1 MSSMSRRRFLAL
13 VGAVAAA
20 TGLPPAHVAAAL
32 QSAPRSG
39 GNGLTTLDR
48 TLRPGTVVR
57 QGTLTAYRAIT
68 EQDGEPHLVRGE
80 LAEPQPDREQRRRS
94 LVHLLHLTDQHI
106 TDAQAPTRL
115 ESVRE
120 PVRDCEESDLPSV
133 SAHRHQE
140 VASARIVDAMNARA
154 RAIGFSPVTG
164 APIQAAI
171 TTGDNIDNAQG
182 NELDLIIQLMN
193 GGRVAPNSGA
203 MTTYE
208 GVQNSRNPVFWHPN
222 GEIED
227 LVRSE
232 HGFPRVP
239 GFLDD
244 CLDEFDAVGVGVP
257 WYTCYGNHDA
267 LIQGNFPLDDNARLN
282 EHLVGDQKL
291 TGFPEVAEG
300 TDTCS
305 LLPLMLGV
313 AAVGGVRA
321 LVEDAPTT
329 TVAPDPARAFADRRR
344 YVQAHLDSPGLPTGH
359 GFTAANL
366 GQTEAD
372 SRLYYTADVGA
383 TRWIVLDTT
392 NPGGLP
398 NGSIGSMQ
406 LAWLEEELTRA
417 DRERKLVLL
426 FSHHGLRSLDN
437 NIDVSLL
444 FGADYSPSTVDPV
457 RQTAGPVERLVE
469 RHPSVVAWINGHSH
483 VNTIT
488 ARDGFWDIGTA
499 AHIDWP
505 GQARLVEVVDNL
517 DGTLSILCTM
527 IDHEGEGDHD
537 LAGTARELGMNEP
550 RVGLGTLTANV
561 APRGAGSLRDLS
573 ATTAAQT
580 RGGSFGRGTGEPEDR
595 NVELLLPNPFPT
607 ERSSSRRV
615 AAPLATAGL
624 GTSSLSIAGALAVGA
639 GVGLKRLRERGT
651 GPRRQVPIE
660 R

>member
-32 QSAPRSG
+32 QSTPRTG

-48 TLRPGTVVR
+48 TLRPGAVVR
-57 QGTLTAYRAIT
+57 EGTLTAFRAIT
-68 EQDGEPHLVRGE
+68 EQDGEPHLVRDE
-80 LAEPQPDREQRRRS
+80 LADPQPGRDERRRS

-115 ESVRE
+115 EAVRAL
-120 PVRDCEESDLPSV
+120 VRDCDETDLPAV

-154 RAIGFSPVTG
+154 RAINFSPVTG

-182 NELDLIIQLMN
+182 NELDLIIELMN
-193 GGRVAPNSGA
+193 GGRVAPNSGS
-203 MTTYE
+203 MTSYE
-208 GVQNSRNPVFWHPN
+208 GVQNSGDPVFWHPN
-222 GEIED
+222 REVED
-227 LVRSE
+227 FVQTE

-244 CLDEFDAVGVGVP
+244 CLDEFEAVGVGVP

-267 LIQGNFPLDDNARLN
+267 LVQGNFPLDDEALLNA
-282 EHLVGDQKL
+282 HLIGDQKL
-291 TGFPEVAEG
+291 TGFPEVPEG
-300 TDTCS
+300 ADTCS
-305 LLPLMLGV
+305 LFGLMLGV
-313 AAVGGVRA
+313 GSVRA
-321 LVEDAPTT
+321 LAEDAPTT
-329 TVAPDPARAFADRRR
+329 TVTPDPARAFADRRR

-372 SRLYYTADVGA
+372 SRLYYTAEVGA

-392 NPGGLP
+392 NPGGLS
-398 NGSIGSMQ
+398 NGSIGSVQ
-406 LAWLEEELTRA
+406 LQWLEEELARA

-444 FGADYSPSTVDPV
+444 FGDDYSPTTIDPV
-457 RQTAGPVERLVE
+457 RQTAGPVERVVE
-469 RHPSVVAWINGHSH
+469 RHPCVVAWINGHSH

-488 ARDGFWDIGTA
+488 AREGFWDIGTA

-550 RVGLGTLTANV
+550 RVGLGELNANV
-561 APRGAGSLRDLS
+561 GPRGAGGLRGLA

-580 RGGSFGRGTGEPEDR
+580 RGGSFGRGTGQPEDR

-615 AAPLATAGL
+615 AAPVATAGL

-651 GPRRQVPIE
+651 APRPQVPID